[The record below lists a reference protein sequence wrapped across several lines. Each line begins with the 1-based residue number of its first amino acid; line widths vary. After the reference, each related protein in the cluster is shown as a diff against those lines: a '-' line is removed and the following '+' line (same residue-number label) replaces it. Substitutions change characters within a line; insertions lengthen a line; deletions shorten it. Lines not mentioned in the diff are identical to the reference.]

1 MRKVHCSKKDNVT
14 NGGKNKRRVSFGQIM
29 LRVLIGLLAFLCL
42 IPVALV
48 IIVAFSSEAS
58 IDAKGFSYFP
68 LEWSFEGFE
77 YVVKFSDQI
86 FRAYAVTITE
96 TVVGSLMTV
105 FITCMFAYVLSRSD
119 FKLNKFLAKYVAF
132 TTLFGGGMMG
142 MYLINTNLYG
152 LKNSFWVLILPT
164 CVTAWNTIVMRTF
177 VRSNVPKEIIE
188 SAHIDGANEF
198 YTYFRIVMPLLVPVM
213 ASIGFMT
220 AVTHWNEWQPAY
232 LYLDD
237 PNMATLQLVL
247 IRIEK
252 NIDFLMKNA
261 GTMTLEDIMALQN
274 IPSESARMSILFFA
288 IAPIMVAYP
297 FFQKY
302 FIKGLTV
309 GSVKG

>member
-1 MRKVHCSKKDNVT
+1 MRKVHCSKKV
-14 NGGKNKRRVSFGQIM
+14 NKPREEKSRISLGQLM
-29 LRVLIGLLAFLCL
+29 LRLVIGIFALLCA
-42 IPVALV
+42 IPVALIV
-48 IIVAFSSEAS
+48 IVAFSSEAS
-58 IDAKGFSYFP
+58 IAEKGFSYFP
-68 LEWSFEGFE
+68 LEWSTESFN
-77 YVVKFSDQI
+77 YVINFGDQI

-105 FITCMFAYVLSRSD
+105 FITCMFAYVLSRND
-119 FKLNKFLAKYVAF
+119 FKLNKILARYVAF
-132 TTLFGGGMMG
+132 ASLFSGGMMG
-142 MYLINTNLYG
+142 AYLVNTNLYG
-152 LKNSFWVLILPT
+152 LKNSFWVLVLPT
-164 CVTAWNTIVMRTF
+164 CVTVWNTVVMRTF

-213 ASIGFMT
+213 ASIGFMS
-220 AVTHWNEWQPAY
+220 AVAHWNEWQPAY
-232 LYLDD
+232 LYFDD
-237 PNMATLQLVL
+237 PNMSTLQLVL

-252 NIDFLMKNA
+252 NIDFLMRNA
-261 GTMTLEDIMALQN
+261 GTMTAEDVMALKD
-274 IPSESARMSILFFA
+274 IPSESARMAILFFA